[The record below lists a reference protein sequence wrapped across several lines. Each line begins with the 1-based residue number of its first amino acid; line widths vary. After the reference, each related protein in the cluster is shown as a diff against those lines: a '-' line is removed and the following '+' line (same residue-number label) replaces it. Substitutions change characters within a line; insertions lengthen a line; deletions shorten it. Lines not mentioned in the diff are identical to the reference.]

1 MGTVAFTGYRPEKLP
16 FVEGDSVEYIRF
28 RKTLFSV
35 IRRLCELGYGEFISG
50 VAMGFDTWV
59 AEDVITLKSE
69 FPSIQLH
76 CAVPFPDQADKWSKA
91 DKLRRERIIEN
102 ADSVTVTSTEYSKS
116 CFFTRNRYMVDRS
129 DVVVCCFDGLKGGT
143 AYTVDYAR
151 KRGLAIVQINPTD
164 NVVSIVGGKKP

>member
-16 FVEGDSVEYIRF
+16 FREGDGVEYLRF

-35 IRRLCELGYGEFISG
+35 IKRLCELGYDEFITG

-59 AEDVITLKSE
+59 AEDVLALKQE
-69 FPSIQLH
+69 FPAVKLL
-76 CAVPFPDQADKWSKA
+76 CAVPFPEQAGKWSRA
-91 DKLRRERIIEN
+91 DKLRRERIIES
-102 ADSVTVTSTEYSKS
+102 ADSVTVTSPEYSKS

-129 DVVVCCFDGLKGGT
+129 DVVVCCFDGQKGGT

-151 KRGLAIVQINPTD
+151 KRGLAIVQINPMD